1 MMFNIAT
8 NIFTKDVI
16 LRKFRFLPALLLS
29 FTVFCSIASTEH
41 TAAPNFTIEHER
53 LPHSLSELKGQV
65 VYLDF
70 WASWCKPCRKSFPW
84 MNRMQ
89 AKYAKQGLQ
98 IIAINL
104 DVESDLAQK
113 FLDKIPAEIPIIYDP
128 EGQIA
133 FDYKLVGMPSS
144 YLIDKKGRIRV
155 AHKGFFENK
164 KIHYEQELQSLLNES
179 E

>member
-1 MMFNIAT
+1 MMFNIVT
-8 NIFTKDVI
+8 NIFIKDVM
-16 LRKFRFLPALLLS
+16 LRKYRFFPGFLLS
-29 FTVFCSIASTEH
+29 FTVFFSIASAEYT
-41 TAAPNFTIEHER
+41 TAPNFSIEHEN
-53 LPHSLSELKGQV
+53 LPDSLVKLKGQV

-89 AKYAKQGLQ
+89 GKYAEQGLQ

-104 DVESDLAQK
+104 DFESDLAQT
-113 FLDKIPAEIPIIYDP
+113 FLDKIPADIPIIYDP
-128 EGQIA
+128 EGKIA
-133 FDYKLVGMPSS
+133 SDYKLVGMPSS

-164 KIHYEQELQSLLNES
+164 ASQYEQELKSLLNES

>member
-1 MMFNIAT
+1 MLHKFLFFST
-8 NIFTKDVI
+8 LLLIFTHFCCI
-16 LRKFRFLPALLLS
+16 ALAEDS
-29 FTVFCSIASTEH
+29 P
-41 TAAPNFTIEHER
+41 APNFTIEHLH
-53 LPHSLSELKGQV
+53 LPTSLSELKGQV
-65 VYLDF
+65 VYIDF

-104 DVESDLAQK
+104 DVESDLAQE
-113 FLDKIPAEIPIIYDP
+113 FLDKIPANIPIIYDP
-128 EGQIA
+128 EGEIA
-133 FDYKLVGMPSS
+133 SDYKLVGMPSS

-164 KIHYEQELQSLLNES
+164 ISQYEQALQALLNES